1 MKVQRDNLKRY
12 QKSIQVVL
20 DREHEIAKECLA
32 RGDKNK
38 ALLALRKRKYQEQML
53 KKTDGHL
60 ETLEQLVSLLPLVDM
75 SKYLI
80 YRSVDGDV
88 SC

>member
-32 RGDKNK
+32 RGDKSK

-60 ETLEQLVSLLPLVDM
+60 ETLEQLVNKSFLFL
-75 SKYLI
+75 STWFHTT
-80 YRSVDGDV
+80 
-88 SC
+88 

>member
-32 RGDKNK
+32 RGDKSK

-53 KKTDGHL
+53 RKTDGHL
-60 ETLEQLVSLLPLVDM
+60 ETLEQLVSLSLSLLAEMLQVAWAVFH
-75 SKYLI
+75 K
-80 YRSVDGDV
+80 
-88 SC
+88 